1 MATINT
7 RKRLEEDLSALKNMI
22 YRMGGMAAESVEQA
36 VWALKNSDAEL
47 AQKVIDDGDLID
59 ELEEKVDAGCME
71 FAARYQPLGEDLRVV
86 VSLMHIAVDLER
98 IGDYGENIAKAA
110 LDLSKKPQLK
120 PLIDIPR
127 MVEILKTMLSTA
139 MEALDKHDGAAALKV
154 FPYDDDMDD
163 LDKQIIRELLLLIME
178 KPERIEQSLSLMS
191 VSRIPRARGR
201 PRDERCGE
209 DSLHV
214 HGPPGE
220 GLRLPPQ
227 EAAVARWHRRYS
239 SSTTKRASRSSSA
252 ALCASRATRR
262 SAHTTA
268 DNALSL
274 VYEEMPDLVILDLML
289 PLMDGWEICRRVKSD
304 EETRHIPI
312 LMLTARSS
320 AEDVVQGLDLGA
332 DDYMR
337 KPFPLDE
344 LLARVRVLLRRSQG
358 PADTKK
364 VIEDRDFKLDTVE
377 KEVWLRGSIIDL
389 SPTEYSIL
397 EVLARRMGHTVSR
410 DELLRKIWGL
420 GSCDTRTVDV
430 HMSRLRRKLDDGKK
444 PTLSAQT
451 LRGRGYRLTWE
462 EGE

>member
-36 VWALKNSDAEL
+36 VWALKNNDAEL

-110 LDLSKKPQLK
+110 LALSKKPPLK

-191 VSRIPRARGR
+191 VSRILERAGDHATNVAERIAYMYTGR
-201 PRDERCGE
+201 QVKASDY
-209 DSLHV
+209 
-214 HGPPGE
+214 
-220 GLRLPPQ
+220 
-227 EAAVARWHRRYS
+227 RR
-239 SSTTKRASRSSSA
+239 
-252 ALCASRATRR
+252 RR
-262 SAHTTA
+262 Q
-268 DNALSL
+268 L
-274 VYEEMPDLVILDLML
+274 
-289 PLMDGWEICRRVKSD
+289 
-304 EETRHIPI
+304 
-312 LMLTARSS
+312 
-320 AEDVVQGLDLGA
+320 
-332 DDYMR
+332 
-337 KPFPLDE
+337 
-344 LLARVRVLLRRSQG
+344 
-358 PADTKK
+358 
-364 VIEDRDFKLDTVE
+364 
-377 KEVWLRGSIIDL
+377 
-389 SPTEYSIL
+389 
-397 EVLARRMGHTVSR
+397 
-410 DELLRKIWGL
+410 
-420 GSCDTRTVDV
+420 
-430 HMSRLRRKLDDGKK
+430 
-444 PTLSAQT
+444 
-451 LRGRGYRLTWE
+451 
-462 EGE
+462 